1 MTGRLPTPAELQD
14 KKKMKKNEKDLDCR
28 KAVEKSFHVVDK
40 LSCPSYLSPL
50 AKKEWKRVMKL
61 YKQMDA
67 RILND
72 LDVTALAMYAE
83 AVAMYQTA
91 QKQWVQVQT
100 LVSSNKASQKLLDK
114 IRTIM
119 NDQVKVVTTL
129 SEQLCLTP
137 VGRARMGVAVAKFG
151 LKEEKSLDDFFAK
164 FGEDDNED
172 ENQGDEE
179 VTSEDEEVANDEASV
194 VNVNVESTVNDFI
207 ERVTEEEQEEQ
218 EESEDLLK

>member
-1 MTGRLPTPAELQD
+1 
-14 KKKMKKNEKDLDCR
+14 
-28 KAVEKSFHVVDK
+28 
-40 LSCPSYLSPL
+40 
-50 AKKEWKRVMKL
+50 MKL

-164 FGEDDNED
+164 FGEDDGED
-172 ENQGDEE
+172 ENQGDVES
-179 VTSEDEEVANDEASV
+179 TSEDEEVASEEETASDENAV
-194 VNVNVESTVNDFI
+194 DNFME
-207 ERVTEEEQEEQ
+207 EATEEMQEEQ

>member
-14 KKKMKKNEKDLDCR
+14 KKKMKKNEKNLDCR
-28 KAVEKSFHVVDK
+28 KAVEKSFQVVDK

-151 LKEEKSLDDFFAK
+151 LKEEKTLDDFFEK
-164 FGEDDNED
+164 FGEDDD
-172 ENQGDEE
+172 EEESQGDEE
-179 VTSEDEEVANDEASV
+179 ETAVASDDENESDESAV
-194 VNVNVESTVNDFI
+194 DNFMEG
-207 ERVTEEEQEEQ
+207 VTEEEQEQ
-218 EESEDLLK
+218 EESKDLLK

>member
-28 KAVEKSFHVVDK
+28 KAVEKSFQVVDK

-91 QKQWVQVQT
+91 QKQWVQTQA

-151 LKEEKSLDDFFAK
+151 LKEEKSLDDFFEK
-164 FGEDDNED
+164 FGEDDSE
-172 ENQGDEE
+172 EESQGDEE
-179 VTSEDEEVANDEASV
+179 VVSEDEEVANDEASI

-207 ERVTEEEQEEQ
+207 ERATEEEQEEQ
-218 EESEDLLK
+218 EETKDLLK

>member
-28 KAVEKSFHVVDK
+28 KAVEKSFQVVDK

-100 LVSSNKASQKLLDK
+100 LVSSNKASQKTLDK

-151 LKEEKSLDDFFAK
+151 LKEEKSLDEFFEK
-164 FGEDDNED
+164 FGEDDSE
-172 ENQGDEE
+172 EESQGDEE
-179 VTSEDEEVANDEASV
+179 ETAVASDDENAS
-194 VNVNVESTVNDFI
+194 NESAVDNFM
-207 ERVTEEEQEEQ
+207 EGVTEEEQEKQ
-218 EESEDLLK
+218 EES

>member
-28 KAVEKSFHVVDK
+28 KAVEKSFQVVDK

-151 LKEEKSLDDFFAK
+151 LKEEKSLDDFFEK
-164 FGEDDNED
+164 FGEDET
-172 ENQGDEE
+172 EEESQGDEE
-179 VTSEDEEVANDEASV
+179 VPSEDEEVVSDESV
-194 VNVNVESTVNDFI
+194 VDDENAVDNFMENA
-207 ERVTEEEQEEQ
+207 TEEMQEKQ

>member
-28 KAVEKSFHVVDK
+28 KAVEKSFQVVDK

-100 LVSSNKASQKLLDK
+100 LVSSNKASQKTLDK

-151 LKEEKSLDDFFAK
+151 LKKEKTLDDFFEK
-164 FGEDDNED
+164 FGEDDDEE
-172 ENQGDEE
+172 ENQDDEKVTNDEE
-179 VTSEDEEVANDEASV
+179 SASDEESI
-194 VNVNVESTVNDFI
+194 VNVNVESAINDFI
-207 ERVTEEEQEEQ
+207 ERATEEEQEEQ

>member
-28 KAVEKSFHVVDK
+28 KAVEKSFQVVDK

-151 LKEEKSLDDFFAK
+151 LKEEKSLDDFFEK
-164 FGEDDNED
+164 FGEDDGEEESQGDEVVSED
-172 ENQGDEE
+172 EN
-179 VTSEDEEVANDEASV
+179 ANDEASV
-194 VNVNVESTVNDFI
+194 VNVNVENTVNDFI
-207 ERVTEEEQEEQ
+207 EHATEEEQEEQ

>member
-28 KAVEKSFHVVDK
+28 KAVEKSFQVVDK

-100 LVSSNKASQKLLDK
+100 LVSSNKASQKTLDK

-164 FGEDDNED
+164 FGEDETEEGSQGDEVASED
-172 ENQGDEE
+172 ENASDENAVDEE
-179 VTSEDEEVANDEASV
+179 NAVDNFMEESA
-194 VNVNVESTVNDFI
+194 
-207 ERVTEEEQEEQ
+207 EEQQEEQ

>member
-28 KAVEKSFHVVDK
+28 KAVEKSFQVVDK

-100 LVSSNKASQKLLDK
+100 LVSSNQASQKLLDK

-137 VGRARMGVAVAKFG
+137 VGRARMGVATAKFG
-151 LKEEKSLDDFFAK
+151 LKKEKSLNDFFAK
-164 FGEDDNED
+164 FGEDDDEE

-179 VTSEDEEVANDEASV
+179 IASEEEVANDETSI
-194 VNVNVESTVNDFI
+194 VNVNVESAVNDFI
-207 ERVTEEEQEEQ
+207 EHVTEEEQEEQ
-218 EESEDLLK
+218 EDLLK

>member
-28 KAVEKSFHVVDK
+28 KAVEKSFQVVDK

-151 LKEEKSLDDFFAK
+151 LKEEKSLDDFFEK
-164 FGEDDNED
+164 FGEDDGEE
-172 ENQGDEE
+172 ENQ
-179 VTSEDEEVANDEASV
+179 SDEEVASDETSV
-194 VNVNVESTVNDFI
+194 VNVNVENTVNDFI
-207 ERVTEEEQEEQ
+207 EHATEEEQEEQ